1 MKLRF
6 SALLALVIILG
17 ASPASA
23 EPKPWYFSWWPSHWL
38 NQDFEPHLDHP
49 KHPHNTQW
57 NNKSWEPADWAA
69 QRPGGSLEV
78 IQGFYRAN
86 ILRKQYVDDDMPVL
100 EVGPNFYHLSGYDK
114 RRVTKLV
121 DDYYQITANHL
132 NAMYMIRDGRTG
144 EPIGNYTAYGL
155 SLQ

>member
-6 SALLALVIILG
+6 SAILALVLILCT
-17 ASPASA
+17 SPASA
-23 EPKPWYFSWWPSHWL
+23 EPKPWYFSWWPSHWIDQ
-38 NQDFEPHLDHP
+38 NFEPHLEGP

-57 NNKSWEPADWAA
+57 DSKSWEPADWAA

-86 ILRKQYVDDDMPVL
+86 ILHRQYVDDDMPVL

-132 NAMYMIRDGRTG
+132 NAMYMIRDWRTG
-144 EPIGNYTAYGL
+144 QPIGNYTAHGL

>member
-6 SALLALVIILG
+6 SALLALVVMLG
-17 ASPASA
+17 ASPVSA
-23 EPKPWYFSWWPSHWL
+23 EPKPWYFSWWPSHWE
-38 NQDFEPHLDHP
+38 NQRFEPYLEGP

-57 NNKSWEPADWAA
+57 SHKAWEPADWAA
-69 QRPGGSLEV
+69 QRPGGAFEV

-86 ILRKQYVDDDMPVL
+86 ILRDQYVDDDMPVL

-114 RRVTKLV
+114 RRVTRLV
-121 DDYYQITANHL
+121 DDYYQITSNHL
-132 NAMYMIRDGRTG
+132 NAMYTIRDWRTG
-144 EPIGNYTAYGL
+144 KPIGTYTTHGL